1 MVAFPVSGGSW
12 NREKTH
18 GFEPLPHSYWHVHH
32 ALLTLP
38 EGPFS
43 LNEEA
48 HLGGFMSAIGHQA
61 MEMRQ
66 CAFCGKRIAAHLR
79 QCPFCRE
86 MVPQVRLSRSL
97 SGAGRQHVRRGLL
110 YMLLAGVIYYF
121 AAGYAKPLEIPVTIQ
136 PAVINY
142 LAPLLFLG
150 GLGLALYGFLLKAKS

>member
-1 MVAFPVSGGSW
+1 
-12 NREKTH
+12 
-18 GFEPLPHSYWHVHH
+18 
-32 ALLTLP
+32 
-38 EGPFS
+38 
-43 LNEEA
+43 
-48 HLGGFMSAIGHQA
+48 

-97 SGAGRQHVRRGLL
+97 SGAGHQHVRRGLL

-121 AAGYAKPLEIPVTIQ
+121 AAGYAKPLQIPVTIQ
-136 PAVINY
+136 PAVIHY

-150 GLGLALYGFLLKAKS
+150 GLGLSLYGFFLKVKS